1 MKLSYSRVGV
11 FKQCPYRYKLQ
22 YIDHLKTI
30 FNCDPA
36 NALVIGQALHTG
48 LEKGVDAAIEEYYSS
63 YPIITDLHVHEEIKL
78 RNLIP
83 KAADMLPDG
92 VEHEVKLNG
101 EDFVGYIDLLMPV
114 GDNAFDIYDFKYS
127 NAVDRY
133 KESAQLHLY
142 KYYFERTH
150 PGKHINKL
158 FYLIVPKTQIRQK
171 KSEPTLFE
179 FRNRL
184 DQTLAELF
192 PQIIEVQYDPNKVI
206 DFLHDTKHL
215 MECQEY
221 EKSPSRL
228 CDWCDYQKYCESD
241 GKNRTDLL
249 PSKGEINMLPK
260 NERCPIQK
268 TNYMKGWIY
277 APPFSGKTTFLD
289 KAPDPLNLN
298 TDGNTKYVTMQR
310 QLLADQVKEA
320 GRRTE
325 RTFAWQILK
334 DAIADL
340 EKGSDFETIL
350 LDLVEDTY
358 EMCRLYMYDK
368 LGITHESDD
377 SFRAWDKVRTEYLS
391 TIRRLLVLPYNI
403 FLLSHEDTSKDLTSR
418 NGDKITAIKPNIND
432 KVANKLAG
440 MVDFVARIEV
450 NDDDTRYLSFKTN
463 DVIFGGGRLNMG
475 VDKIPLEWDELVK
488 VYESVT
494 EVKEEKKRAKK
505 AEKPVDEPVSET
517 GTDHDSGDNDST
529 DATKEEP
536 PKRTR
541 RRRAPDDSGDT
552 EESAEPAAE
561 EPAKE
566 DRGAEETS
574 DASEA
579 PKKRTRRRRTKEK
592 E

>member
-1 MKLSYSRVGV
+1 
-11 FKQCPYRYKLQ
+11 
-22 YIDHLKTI
+22 
-30 FNCDPA
+30 
-36 NALVIGQALHTG
+36 
-48 LEKGVDAAIEEYYSS
+48 
-63 YPIITDLHVHEEIKL
+63 
-78 RNLIP
+78 
-83 KAADMLPDG
+83 
-92 VEHEVKLNG
+92 
-101 EDFVGYIDLLMPV
+101 
-114 GDNAFDIYDFKYS
+114 
-127 NAVDRY
+127 
-133 KESAQLHLY
+133 
-142 KYYFERTH
+142 
-150 PGKHINKL
+150 
-158 FYLIVPKTQIRQK
+158 
-171 KSEPTLFE
+171 
-179 FRNRL
+179 
-184 DQTLAELF
+184 
-192 PQIIEVQYDPNKVI
+192 
-206 DFLHDTKHL
+206 
-215 MECQEY
+215 
-221 EKSPSRL
+221 
-228 CDWCDYQKYCESD
+228 
-241 GKNRTDLL
+241 
-249 PSKGEINMLPK
+249 
-260 NERCPIQK
+260 
-268 TNYMKGWIY
+268 MKGWIY